1 MRGNYQKRLSRFLV
15 RSTDKCVFTASKPRT
30 ARIYVG
36 HLLEPRV
43 LDAQR
48 TTTIYTTY
56 DVLCIRLTI
65 AGHCVLITGTARPA
79 DLVHSIRCVTSYTLL
94 HSCVHCW
101 PYDPSVS
108 QQWECRELRVNFLF
122 FVHCWWINESL
133 LVVLAKK
140 HEDGFDS
147 VTNIMFSVLWLFGL
161 TLVLHLHIKHLCGAD
176 VLTKYIKSF
185 PHL

>member
-43 LDAQR
+43 LDTQR
-48 TTTIYTTY
+48 TTAIYTAY
-56 DVLCIRLTI
+56 DVLCTRLTI

-79 DLVHSIRCVTSYTLL
+79 DLVHSTRCVTSSTLL

-108 QQWECRELRVNFLF
+108 QQWECRELWVNFFIL
-122 FVHCWWINESL
+122 CPL
-133 LVVLAKK
+133 LVGKWIIVGCAVVT
-140 HEDGFDS
+140 EDGFHS
-147 VTNIMFSVLWLFGL
+147 VSTTNIMFPVLYFYCLGL
-161 TLVLHLHIKHLCGAD
+161 
-176 VLTKYIKSF
+176 
-185 PHL
+185 P

>member
-43 LDAQR
+43 LDTQR
-48 TTTIYTTY
+48 TTAIYTTY

-79 DLVHSIRCVTSYTLL
+79 DLVHSTRCVTSSTLL

-108 QQWECRELRVNFLF
+108 QQWECRELWVNFLF

-133 LVVLAKK
+133 LVVLQWQKMGSTVYNK
-140 HEDGFDS
+140 YYVSSTF
-147 VTNIMFSVLWLFGL
+147 TVLVYLITPL
-161 TLVLHLHIKHLCGAD
+161 TYQTYSAD
-176 VLTKYIKSF
+176 
-185 PHL
+185 